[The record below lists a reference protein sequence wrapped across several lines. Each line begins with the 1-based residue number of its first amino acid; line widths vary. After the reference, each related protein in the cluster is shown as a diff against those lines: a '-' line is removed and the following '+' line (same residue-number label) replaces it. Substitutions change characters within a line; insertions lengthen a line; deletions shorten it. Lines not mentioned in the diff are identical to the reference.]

1 MNDNFESSYTQK
13 LIEQFRKRRM
23 LLGVA
28 QTSVD
33 DRIGVAA
40 GLVAKWE
47 TGNRKPTSFNLHCWA
62 EALGCKLTLE
72 EDTHA
77 NIRY

>member
-1 MNDNFESSYTQK
+1 MSNFESSYTRI

-23 LLGVA
+23 ALGVA

-62 EALGCKLTLE
+62 EALGCSIKLE
-72 EDTHA
+72 ENPDA

>member
-1 MNDNFESSYTQK
+1 MDNFESSYIGE
-13 LIEQFRKRRM
+13 LIEQFRERRM
-23 LLGVA
+23 ELGVA

-33 DRIGVAA
+33 DKIGVAP

-47 TGNRKPTSFNLHCWA
+47 TGNRKPTSFNMHCWA
-62 EALGCKLTLE
+62 EALGCILKLE
-72 EDTHA
+72 ENPNA

>member
-1 MNDNFESSYTQK
+1 MSNFDSSYTKQ
-13 LIEQFRKRRM
+13 LIEQFRQRRIH
-23 LLGVA
+23 LGVA
-28 QTSVD
+28 QASID

-47 TGNRKPTSFNLHCWA
+47 TGNRKPTSFNMHCWA
-62 EALGCKLTLE
+62 EALGCSLKLE
-72 EDTHA
+72 ENPNA